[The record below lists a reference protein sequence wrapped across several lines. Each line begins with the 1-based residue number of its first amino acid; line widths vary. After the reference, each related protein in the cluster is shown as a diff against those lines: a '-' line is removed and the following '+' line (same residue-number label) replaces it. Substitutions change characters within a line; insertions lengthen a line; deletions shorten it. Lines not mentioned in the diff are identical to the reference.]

1 MISTCIRRSKLN
13 CILKSI
19 FQSASEYGYDLTLPV
34 YGFDSK
40 KICKSKIRENETKIL
55 FATLSSDRH
64 RLMLSNTPLHI
75 TERNLDEVEALAHGM
90 LTHLPGYIPFILL
103 KLYIRLHKPQ
113 NI

>member
-1 MISTCIRRSKLN
+1 LHIN
-13 CILKSI
+13 EY

-55 FATLSSDRH
+55 FAILSPDRH

-90 LTHLPGYIPFILL
+90 LTHLYPFYIV
-103 KLYIRLHKPQ
+103 KMYITTKYL
-113 NI
+113 ISF